1 MKQSRPPVGTGSYG
15 ERLCEDLSEISSDPQ
30 TLLRQSR
37 VQANMM
43 NPPNYQVDLDILSA
57 TTYPGGLLD
66 ISAKAPV
73 SNRKRGSQQLYGGLL
88 MRQKD
93 SDESRFSSSPEALED
108 ELRPKKRQR
117 RSNKNNDDDALD
129 KKQRGRPRLDT
140 QDETAADR
148 RRTQIRLAQRAYR
161 HRKETTIVAL
171 KEQVSEMVKMVDSLD
186 AVFRDYHD
194 QVCNTGMLAND
205 PVLALKLQ
213 NMSNRFDEIVRTSNA
228 QDSDHEAD
236 MEVSKL
242 QETDS
247 QAQALDSLQ
256 STQPANGGA
265 AWGYSMS
272 FEPVEDGE
280 DINFMTTEGDSE
292 LVPAKNLV
300 TGNWELDNS
309 TQQYSVFDVPNGFF
323 GDTGLPMEIERPLKT
338 AQPYTYSFQETS
350 FHRRLHRMCLEQ
362 GYRILT
368 APNIDPAYV
377 NRRYKLTF
385 CISNRRRMVQRFQE
399 VLKRKAG
406 EPLENYAMPFVGV
419 GGAGKHFPRRDELG
433 NAIYPPNIVTP
444 AQFFGP
450 LMPIQ
455 PETPRPHNE
464 ESYAQLLE
472 SLGFGGE
479 WFDSHDVEEYL
490 KTKGLFL
497 DGSSS
502 FVEMDPSLI
511 NLPALTESQS
521 STSSGSSPGSTV
533 LTPPLPSEATDPG
546 NINQATSSTTIDEL
560 LGYTSNL
567 HGMPEPELKLKAY
580 NSLGLAL
587 AQDNMMWFERDPA
600 FVQSLSVPEPANT
613 LRRMVTIDVQRF
625 LQRIIENSSTCL
637 GRAPGFR
644 KEQVDIALALSLQ
657 EAF

>member
-1 MKQSRPPVGTGSYG
+1 MKQSRPPVGHGSYG

-37 VQANMM
+37 VQTNMM
-43 NPPNYQVDLDILSA
+43 NPPNYQLDLDILSA

-66 ISAKAPV
+66 VSPKAPV
-73 SNRKRGSQQLYGGLL
+73 SNRKRGSQQLYGGILL
-88 MRQKD
+88 REKD
-93 SDESRFSSSPEALED
+93 SDDAPVSSSPEALED
-108 ELRPKKRQR
+108 EPRPKKRQR
-117 RSNKNNDDDALD
+117 RSNKNNDDDDLN

-171 KEQVSEMVKMVDSLD
+171 KGQVSEMVKMVDSLD

-205 PVLALKLQ
+205 PVLARKLQ
-213 NMSNRFDEIVRTSNA
+213 NMANRFDEVVRQASA

-236 MEVSKL
+236 FEVSKL
-242 QETDS
+242 QEVDS
-247 QAQALDSLQ
+247 QEQTQENLQ
-256 STQPANGGA
+256 SAQPTNAVP
-265 AWGYSMS
+265 AWGYEMS
-272 FEPVEDGE
+272 YEPME
-280 DINFMTTEGDSE
+280 EGDDANFTTAAGDRE
-292 LVPAKNLV
+292 LVPTKDLV

-309 TQQYSVFDVPNGFF
+309 SQNYSVFDVPQGFF
-323 GDTGLPMEIERPLKT
+323 GDTGLPMEIDRPLKVS
-338 AQPYTYSFQETS
+338 QPYTYSFQETS

-433 NAIYPPNIVTP
+433 NPIYPPNIVTP

-450 LMPIQ
+450 LMPVQ
-455 PETPRPHNE
+455 VETPRPHNE

-511 NLPALTESQS
+511 NLPALTASEP

-533 LTPPLPSEATDPG
+533 RTPPLPSDNMDAG
-546 NINQATSSTTIDEL
+546 NPNRTSPSTTYMDDL
-560 LGYTSNL
+560 SYTSNL

-580 NSLGLAL
+580 NTLELAL